1 MWAAEWQLIEH
12 FAPADGGVHDGLKLV
27 EPPAN
32 SRNEVADF
40 PEEVITEVCKR
51 MRDLHGYDRVTRA
64 RLARERAEQQ
74 LELRREQRRQRR
86 DAERQ
91 RRMVAMLVAQRRRE
105 QAPRA
110 STIDDLLLSDE
121 DHSDPAEW
129 VGGEGW
135 PVGQAAGATVPGAAA
150 EVAGGGAAAAAV
162 EEELFVVEDQAVEG
176 SGMGNGPG
184 L

>member
-110 STIDDLLLSDE
+110 STLDDLLHNDADHTDPDEWLS
-121 DHSDPAEW
+121 
-129 VGGEGW
+129 GNGW
-135 PVGQAAGATVPGAAA
+135 PVGAGAGATEPVP
-150 EVAGGGAAAAAV
+150 AGGMSAGGRGALG
-162 EEELFVVEDQAVEG
+162 EEAEEG
-176 SGMGNGPG
+176 DDDEPQPAGVNTTP
-184 L
+184 

>member
-1 MWAAEWQLIEH
+1 MWAAEWALIQQ

-27 EPPAN
+27 EPPAS
-32 SRNEVADF
+32 SRYEVADF
-40 PEEVITEVCKR
+40 PDEVITEVSKR
-51 MRDLHGYDRVTRA
+51 MRDLHGYDRATRA
-64 RLARERAEQQ
+64 RVARERAEEQ

-86 DAERQ
+86 EAERQ
-91 RRMVAMLVAQRRRE
+91 RRMVSIMVAQRRRD

-110 STIDDLLLSDE
+110 STIDDLLLSEE

-135 PVGQAAGATVPGAAA
+135 SVGEAAGATVPVAAA
-150 EVAGGGAAAAAV
+150 EVAGRAV
-162 EEELFVVEDQAVEG
+162 EAPAGEEVLVVE
-176 SGMGNGPG
+176 G